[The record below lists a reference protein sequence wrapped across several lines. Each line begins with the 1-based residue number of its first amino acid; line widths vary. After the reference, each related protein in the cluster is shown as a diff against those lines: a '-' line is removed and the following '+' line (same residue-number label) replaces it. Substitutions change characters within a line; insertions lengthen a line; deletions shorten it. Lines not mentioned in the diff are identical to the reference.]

1 MTKQPTRACG
11 YARVS
16 RPDEREILANQ
27 VRSIRTHAGR
37 LGIELEAVLEE
48 TASGG
53 KDDRVAIN
61 GLLARVEARGGP
73 KAVVFTSLSRMTGRD
88 RQRALHTEPAG
99 AGQGGL
105 VLYGPAGGQL
115 RRVYAEDGKGHH
127 TRGAGGSRRGL
138 TA

>member
-37 LGIELEAVLEE
+37 LGIELKAVLEE

-73 KAVVFTSLSRMTGRD
+73 KAVVFTSLSRMTGGGIASALYILNRLE
-88 RQRALHTEPAG
+88 RAKVGWYFTDQPVVNFDASTPKMVKDIILA
-99 AGQGGL
+99 
-105 VLYGPAGGQL
+105 VLAA
-115 RRVYAEDGKGHH
+115 VDED
-127 TRGAGGSRRGL
+127 
-138 TA
+138 